1 MGKRF
6 VQKAIDAFEESHP
19 GVRIELR
26 VTRRPYSWAGDDR
39 TVEQEKVRYGSDSWK
54 KDKGYD
60 EEGDAMRR
68 KWREE
73 NIESYKEAP
82 KSTDIER
89 TPMDELGRLSS
100 IDFDTAK
107 EMKWHPVDS
116 QRTILWAARFG
127 LAEEFAEA
135 LSARHFSQG
144 ETNADVETILAAVGD
159 VSGLDVD
166 GAAAFLETDEFVD
179 EVWESYGRMI
189 KHFGI
194 TEIPVFSFSRL
205 GAPSP
210 FDPTFTEGVDATP
223 YIVVGSSSVDI
234 LKDVFVYIHDEMR
247 EAQEQDDALREQFV
261 DKTVALQDGRQGKVL
276 EVELGGALIIE
287 LPDGKLVRQRT
298 RPPPE
303 PQGGNAAPGP
313 NNAGKL

>member
-1 MGKRF
+1 M
-6 VQKAIDAFEESHP
+6 QMAIDAFEESHP

-39 TVEQEKVRYGSDSWK
+39 TVEQGKVQYMSQSFREA
-54 KDKGYD
+54 KGYD
-60 EEGDAMRR
+60 
-68 KWREE
+68 
-73 NIESYKEAP
+73 EAP

-89 TPMDELGRLSS
+89 TPMDELGKLSS
-100 IDFDTAK
+100 IDFNTAK
-107 EMKWHPVDS
+107 EMRWHPVDS

-159 VSGLDVD
+159 VPGLDVD

-179 EVWESYGRMI
+179 EVWQSYGRMI

-234 LKDVFVYIHDEMR
+234 FKDVFVYIHDEMLV
-247 EAQEQDDALREQFV
+247 AQAQDDALREQFV

-313 NNAGKL
+313 NNASKL